1 MLKKLKRIYMKKRI
15 IFVLIAVLAVSF
27 ASTGSTAPKFLKKAK
42 EKVTGKKE
50 QKAAPVVENEKKAAP
65 VTKDIVLAKGL
76 QVNGC
81 SGEVTDNGTITINAL
96 VNSVTINVKNG
107 KFDLV
112 LPSNPVFGDA
122 RELYNAADGD
132 SEPRFESV
140 KVYRLNAVEFSNAS
154 SSSMTEQEYYQKNK
168 RRIAQGRGNLG
179 FDIYYSESDVTGT
192 IQGEPVTLKK
202 GWNIVGDK
210 TSLYVR
216 LSCNG

>member
-1 MLKKLKRIYMKKRI
+1 MKKRI

-27 ASTGSTAPKFLKKAK
+27 SSTGSTAPKFLKKAK
-42 EKVTGKKE
+42 EKITGKKE
-50 QKAAPVVENEKKAAP
+50 EKKAPSA
-65 VTKDIVLAKGL
+65 VAANVVLAKGV

-81 SGEVTDNGTITINAL
+81 SSEVTDDGTITIEAL
-96 VNSVTINVKNG
+96 KNGVTITVKNG

-112 LPSNPVFGDA
+112 LPSNPVFGDE
-122 RELYNAADGD
+122 RELYNAAEGD

-140 KVYRLNAVEFSNAS
+140 KVYRLNAVDFANANS
-154 SSSMTEQEYYQKNK
+154 KLMTEEAYYQKNHK
-168 RRIAQGRGNLG
+168 RMDQGRGHLS

-210 TSLYVR
+210 TNLYVR
-216 LSCNG
+216 ASCNG

>member
-1 MLKKLKRIYMKKRI
+1 MKKRI

-27 ASTGSTAPKFLKKAK
+27 SSTGSTAPKFLKKAK

-50 QKAAPVVENEKKAAP
+50 KKAAPVVENEKKAAP
-65 VTKDIVLAKGL
+65 VTKDVVLAKGI

-81 SGEVTDNGTITINAL
+81 SSEVTDDGTITINAL
-96 VNSVTINVKNG
+96 VNSVNIPVKKG

-122 RELYNAADGD
+122 RELFNAADGD
-132 SEPRFESV
+132 SEPSFGSV
-140 KVYRLNAVEFSNAS
+140 KVYRLNAVEFSNANS
-154 SSSMTEQEYYQKNK
+154 RLMTEQEYYQKNHK
-168 RRIAQGRGNLG
+168 RMDRGRGNLS

-210 TSLYVR
+210 TNLYTR
-216 LSCNG
+216 ASCNG